1 MDKKYDDEK
10 NNIRA
15 QFTELKNETIE
26 KFEDKVTEILADY
39 PQSKDLNEEETQVK
53 AENNKIAKAREN
65 IKSQFIEL
73 ENETMEKFEDKV
85 TEILADYHKSEEF
98 DEEEQPKEDLE
109 ENMNTKAEISE
120 EDIKDIPNETS
131 EANEVE
137 KEDEEQSE
145 KSEESL
151 EENMNIET
159 KVLDEP
165 IKQDI
170 KQDFSVNIEPKL
182 VVDDE
187 EQSEKLEENLEEN
200 KNSKNEETALT
211 TTSKIPRFLNKFPRL
226 AKFYIGLS
234 TTLAALSF
242 TGVHSNLNQHEPE
255 KVQGREKNIEETKS
269 TDDSYKKNL
278 LPDKKQSL
286 EIVEKTLEADKQYA
300 ETQEVQETQEEQETQ
315 ESEFKKGLKARTE
328 SVDTMLENM
337 RKAGIDSDDVNRTPE
352 NQPVSGKN
360 FDERT
365 AQVDESS
372 VPEDKNKE
380 AKKDLNDV
388 KEATGTTEVV
398 KPTTSEVTK
407 KDEIKTDETKK
418 EETKI
423 EDKGTVIKKDS
434 DVTIVVTPEGETI
447 KQEKDKDGNIKKEEH
462 YVDENPFER

>member
-53 AENNKIAKAREN
+53 TENNKIAKAREN

-109 ENMNTKAEISE
+109 ENR
-120 EDIKDIPNETS
+120 
-131 EANEVE
+131 
-137 KEDEEQSE
+137 
-145 KSEESL
+145 
-151 EENMNIET
+151 NIET

-165 IKQDI
+165 IKQD
-170 KQDFSVNIEPKL
+170 FFVNSEPKL

-187 EQSEKLEENLEEN
+187 EQSEKSEENLEEN

-211 TTSKIPRFLNKFPRL
+211 TTSKIPRFLNKFPKL
-226 AKFYIGLS
+226 ASIYAGLS
-234 TTLAALSF
+234 ATFAALFF
-242 TGVHSNLNQHEPE
+242 TGVNSNLNQHKPE

-278 LPDKKQSL
+278 SPDKKQSL
-286 EIVEKTLEADKQYA
+286 EIVEKNLESDKQYA
-300 ETQEVQETQEEQETQ
+300 ETQETQETQ

-328 SVDTMLENM
+328 SVDTMLGNM
-337 RKAGIDSDDVNRTPE
+337 RKAGIDSDDINRTPE
-352 NQPVSGKN
+352 DQPVSGKN
-360 FDERT
+360 FDEQT

-380 AKKDLNDV
+380 PKKDLSDV
-388 KEATGTTEVV
+388 KEATGATEVV
-398 KPTTSEVTK
+398 KPTISEVTK
-407 KDEIKTDETKK
+407 KDETKTDETKT